1 MLGPDVDETV
11 TYFQQE
17 TGEWIDFVV
26 LGIRRCKEGIRYTVI
41 YAGNED
47 TEVELSEHEM
57 EDILNQSMFTESE
70 QPGLPPVV
78 KVVSKM

>member
-1 MLGPDVDETV
+1 MLAPDVDETV

-17 TGEWIDFVV
+17 TGEWIDFIV
-26 LGIRRCKEGIRYTVI
+26 LGIRRCKEGIHYTVA

-57 EDILNQSMFTESE
+57 EDILNQTES
-70 QPGLPPVV
+70 G
-78 KVVSKM
+78 